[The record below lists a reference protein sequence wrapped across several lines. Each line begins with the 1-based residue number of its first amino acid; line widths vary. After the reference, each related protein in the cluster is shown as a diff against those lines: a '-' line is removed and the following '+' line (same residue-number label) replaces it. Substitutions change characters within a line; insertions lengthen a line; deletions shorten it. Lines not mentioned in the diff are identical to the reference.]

1 MRARR
6 SRRAPRATSHPRR
19 QTPGDF
25 PPGFLELNA
34 PRQRPPLLGNPLF
47 GYSCHPMPPPVL
59 PEEVPTRDAKGKP
72 SKASS
77 QAMAKLGE
85 LQKMLEEERSLR
97 KDLEAE
103 LAAVRQ
109 A

>member
-1 MRARR
+1 
-6 SRRAPRATSHPRR
+6 
-19 QTPGDF
+19 
-25 PPGFLELNA
+25 
-34 PRQRPPLLGNPLF
+34 
-47 GYSCHPMPPPVL
+47 MPPPVL

-109 A
+109 S